1 MKRLTALALLL
12 AAFGALMQ
20 FWPAEDPSS
29 PGRSPTVNRPPAEP
43 GVAPT
48 TPSATS
54 PPSRPAQAP
63 PSTQASAATT
73 VEHPAVAPARIDIRA
88 PQSVP
93 TGQIFSVTI
102 DVQAPAAIRRLA
114 FSVTYK
120 KSILR
125 LVGWTPGA
133 FVQQSGASVQ
143 FEDVS
148 EGSLLVRVETGVLAG
163 AGTIAALEFEA
174 LARGASPL
182 AIQDVTYV
190 EDGSQRTVNR
200 PTAYEGTVT
209 VE

>member
-1 MKRLTALALLL
+1 
-12 AAFGALMQ
+12 
-20 FWPAEDPSS
+20 
-29 PGRSPTVNRPPAEP
+29 
-43 GVAPT
+43 
-48 TPSATS
+48 
-54 PPSRPAQAP
+54 
-63 PSTQASAATT
+63 

-163 AGTIAALEFEA
+163 AGTIAALEFEP

-182 AIQDVTYV
+182 AIQDVTYD
-190 EDGSQRTVNR
+190 EDGRQRAVNR